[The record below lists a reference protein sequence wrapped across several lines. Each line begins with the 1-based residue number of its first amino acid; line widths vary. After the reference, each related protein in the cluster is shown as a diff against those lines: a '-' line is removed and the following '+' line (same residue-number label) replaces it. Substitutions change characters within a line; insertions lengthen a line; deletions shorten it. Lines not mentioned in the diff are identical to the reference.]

1 MPFPKCAKLDTRY
14 TGVWKVLVT
23 PPSYVAFCWESAWIL
38 LTLNSDEQKSLNS
51 DVPAF
56 STNPISTATRE
67 GSRCLGA
74 ERQSQSPAW
83 LMLITESG
91 HLSHRVLT
99 CHKQHRHPVKSQD
112 PKAWVLRKT
121 EELGM
126 GWSRFW
132 CPRPKWFLPS
142 FFFLSQI
149 YLWSSVSQSLT
160 GQKNSTY
167 HRVIVK
173 IKWGNHHGC
182 FLWTY
187 STIKCS
193 FSSLCLWLLLW

>member
-1 MPFPKCAKLDTRY
+1 M
-14 TGVWKVLVT
+14 LVT
-23 PPSYVAFCWESAWIL
+23 PPSNGGFCWEPAWIL
-38 LTLNSDEQKSLNS
+38 LTLNSGGQKSLNS
-51 DVPAF
+51 DVPVF

-91 HLSHRVLT
+91 CLSHRVLT
-99 CHKQHRHPVKSQD
+99 CQKQHSHPVKSQD

-121 EELGM
+121 EELGL
-126 GWSRFW
+126 GWGRRW

-142 FFFLSQI
+142 FLSQI
-149 YLWSSVSQSLT
+149 YLWSSVSRSLT
-160 GQKNSTY
+160 GQKNTY

-193 FSSLCLWLLLW
+193 FSLLCLWLLLW

>member
-23 PPSYVAFCWESAWIL
+23 PPSYGAFCWESAWIL

-74 ERQSQSPAW
+74 ERQRQSPAW

-91 HLSHRVLT
+91 HLSHRILT
-99 CHKQHRHPVKSQD
+99 CHKQHRHPVLCFVVDNEPPLCDSSYNPLFYGSIKI
-112 PKAWVLRKT
+112 V
-121 EELGM
+121 
-126 GWSRFW
+126 
-132 CPRPKWFLPS
+132 FL
-142 FFFLSQI
+142 L
-149 YLWSSVSQSLT
+149 
-160 GQKNSTY
+160 
-167 HRVIVK
+167 
-173 IKWGNHHGC
+173 
-182 FLWTY
+182 
-187 STIKCS
+187 
-193 FSSLCLWLLLW
+193 